1 MSEHTQAVASIFVLT
16 VLLVEPHGSVKR
28 QRTWGWF
35 PTLPLAEEAV
45 LENHGDMYEDGYY
58 NMAILEEFAWGAS
71 VIASTEHWF
80 SATPKWEGGRS
91 RLATYDVKRCD
102 KPRALAGVVN
112 FGMG

>member
-1 MSEHTQAVASIFVLT
+1 MSEHAQGVASIFVLT
-16 VLLVEPHGSVKR
+16 VLFIEPHGLVKR

-58 NMAILEEFAWGAS
+58 NMAVLEEFAWGAS
-71 VIASTEHWF
+71 VITSTEHWF
-80 SATPKWEGGRS
+80 SATPKWPGG
-91 RLATYDVKRCD
+91 LAGPAGYDVKRVD
-102 KPRALAGVVN
+102 KPKALQGIVN